1 MKIYAGFWQRVKAF
15 VFDYLVILGYLVGI
29 TLLFLILNRFSGGLQ
44 WLFASR
50 IQAQVT
56 GLLILTLPVALYFAI
71 SESSHRQATW
81 GKQRVGLRVTNANG
95 ERISFLRAFARTL
108 LKFVPWELSHTLIWN
123 ISFSPE
129 ASSTMVKYG
138 FGLVYVLIGLNIAS
152 LLMTKKHQT
161 IYDLIAK
168 TYVVEQAS

>member
-1 MKIYAGFWQRVKAF
+1 MKIYAGFWQRVRAF
-15 VFDYLVILGYLVGI
+15 VFDYLVILGYLAGI

-50 IQAQVT
+50 IQAQAT
-56 GLLILTLPVALYFAI
+56 GLLILTLPVTFYFAI
-71 SESSHRQATW
+71 SESSNQQATW
-81 GKQRVGLRVTNANG
+81 GKQRVGLRVTDANG
-95 ERISFLRAFARTL
+95 ERISFLRSFARTL

-129 ASSTMVKYG
+129 ASSTMVNYG